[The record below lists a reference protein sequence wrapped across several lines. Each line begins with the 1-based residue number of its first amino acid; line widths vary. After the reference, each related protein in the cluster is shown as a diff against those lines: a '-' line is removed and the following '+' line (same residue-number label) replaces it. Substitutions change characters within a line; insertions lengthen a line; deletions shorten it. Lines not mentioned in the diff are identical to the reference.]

1 MLLPKA
7 VVLLGIAVPS
17 AFALPADLVTSST
30 LSTKHVDHHFPRGET
45 TISTSWR
52 TRKASP
58 TTKSDGDD
66 DGWTLVSKTEP
77 TSTNIQQTTTVN
89 GTSAQATQ
97 DRPNNAIVANRMAN
111 AAGREWGRFPTE
123 PDDETEVSR
132 LSRSS

>member
-7 VVLLGIAVPS
+7 VVLLVIAVPS
-17 AFALPADLVTSST
+17 AFALPADLVTSLT
-30 LSTKHVDHHFPRGET
+30 LSTKHVDRRFPREET

-66 DGWTLVSKTEP
+66 DGWTLVSKIEP

-97 DRPNNAIVANRMAN
+97 DRPNDAIVAHRMAMI
-111 AAGREWGRFPTE
+111 ASEDWGRFPRK
-123 PDDETEVSR
+123 PDNETEVS
-132 LSRSS
+132 